1 VAGLPALAV
10 TLPQFRSDARGTIE
24 ALEHSYHLGYS
35 GGFLFDHLWPLG
47 QPDRPALECW
57 TTLAALAGRLSTLAA
72 EAEDGMGRGTDER
85 AEAVGTGPGADPG
98 RASQPSQAS
107 RPASAEDLE
116 RFRLGTLVTRAGL
129 RSSALLAH
137 MARTV
142 GSVIGAPPI
151 VGIGTGDAGNRPE
164 NEAFGIAYHVD
175 PTKRGAE
182 LLRAIDA
189 LRGPLGGT
197 PAPPVWVGGTSHR
210 AHGLAGRV
218 ADGWNGWGLHPDEL
232 AAGIAEVRRAAE
244 DSGRDPVAVEPSW
257 GGQVLVAED
266 AAEARAM
273 LERWG
278 ADRAPDELAR
288 VLAGDGES
296 VVRRLVELGDAGAVW
311 CVLAFVGGPA
321 LRIRTLLAAAS
332 ELSIRRS
339 AASRS
344 NQ

>member
-57 TTLAALAGRLSTLAA
+57 TTLAALAGRLSTLDA
-72 EAEDGMGRGTDER
+72 E
-85 AEAVGTGPGADPG
+85 
-98 RASQPSQAS
+98 ASQPPQAS
-107 RPASAEDLE
+107 RSAPAESPG

-142 GSVIGAPPI
+142 GSVAGAPPI

-164 NEAFGIAYHVD
+164 NEAFGIPYHVD

-197 PAPPVWVGGTSHR
+197 PTPPVWVGGTSHR

-232 AAGIAEVRRAAE
+232 AAGIAEVRRAAG
-244 DSGRDPVAVEPSW
+244 DSGRDPAAIEPSW

-278 ADRAPDELAR
+278 ADRAPEALAR
-288 VLAGDGES
+288 VLAGDGER

-311 CVLAFVGGPA
+311 CVLGFVGGPA
-321 LRIRTLLAAAS
+321 LRMRTLLAAAS
-332 ELSIRRS
+332 ELSIRPN
-339 AASRS
+339 AGWRS

>member
-1 VAGLPALAV
+1 MASLPALAV
-10 TLPQFRSDARGTIE
+10 TLPQFRSDARATVEG
-24 ALEHSYHLGYS
+24 LEHSYHLGYS

-72 EAEDGMGRGTDER
+72 EADG
-85 AEAVGTGPGADPG
+85 AAGPGGAG
-98 RASQPSQAS
+98 LVSQPSQAS
-107 RPASAEDLE
+107 GPASAASPEP
-116 RFRLGTLVTRAGL
+116 FRLGTLVTRAGL

-142 GSVIGAPPI
+142 GSVAGAPPI

-164 NEAFGIAYHVD
+164 NEAFGIPYHVD

-189 LRGPLGGT
+189 LRGPLGGM
-197 PAPPVWVGGTSHR
+197 PAPPVWVGGISHR

-232 AAGIAEVRRAAE
+232 AAGIAEVSRAAE
-244 DSGRDPVAVEPSW
+244 DSGREPAAIEPSW

-266 AAEARAM
+266 VAEARAM

-278 ADRAPDELAR
+278 VDRAPEELAR
-288 VLAGDGES
+288 VLAGDGDS
-296 VVRRLVELGDAGAVW
+296 VVRRLVELGEAGAVW

-321 LRIRTLLAAAS
+321 LRMRTLLAAAS

>member
-1 VAGLPALAV
+1 MAGLPALAV
-10 TLPQFRSDARGTIE
+10 TLPQFRSDARVTIE

-72 EAEDGMGRGTDER
+72 EAEDGGMGP
-85 AEAVGTGPGADPG
+85 AAASG
-98 RASQPSQAS
+98 RDSQPSRTS
-107 RPASAEDLE
+107 GPELAEGPG

-137 MARTV
+137 MAKTV
-142 GSVIGAPPI
+142 GSVAGVPPI

-175 PTKRGAE
+175 PTKRAAE

-244 DSGRDPVAVEPSW
+244 DSGRDPAAIEPSW

-278 ADRAPDELAR
+278 ADRAPEELAR
-288 VLAGDGES
+288 VLAGDGEH
-296 VVRRLVELGDAGAVW
+296 VVRRLVELGEAGAVW

-321 LRIRTLLAAAS
+321 LRMRTLLAAAS

>member
-10 TLPQFRSDARGTIE
+10 TLPQFRSDTRGTIE

-57 TTLAALAGRLSTLAA
+57 TTLAALAGRLSALAA
-72 EAEDGMGRGTDER
+72 EGEGGAGPDG
-85 AEAVGTGPGADPG
+85 AG
-98 RASQPSQAS
+98 RARQPSQVSGSAPARGA
-107 RPASAEDLE
+107 RP
-116 RFRLGTLVTRAGL
+116 FRLGTLVTRAGL

-142 GSVIGAPPI
+142 GSVAGAPPI

-164 NEAFGIAYHVD
+164 NEAFGIPYHVD

-189 LRGPLGGT
+189 LRGSLGGT

-218 ADGWNGWGLHPDEL
+218 ADGWNGWGLRPDEL

-244 DSGRDPVAVEPSW
+244 DSGRDPAAIEPSW

-278 ADRAPDELAR
+278 ADRAPEELAR
-288 VLAGDGES
+288 VLAGDGER
-296 VVRRLVELGDAGAVW
+296 VVRRLAELGDAGAVW
-311 CVLAFVGGPA
+311 CMLAFVGGPA
-321 LRIRTLLAAAS
+321 LPMRTLLAAAS
-332 ELSIRRS
+332 ELSIRHS

>member
-1 VAGLPALAV
+1 VAALPALAV

-57 TTLAALAGRLSTLAA
+57 TTLAALAGRLSALAG
-72 EAEDGMGRGTDER
+72 EEDG
-85 AEAVGTGPGADPG
+85 
-98 RASQPSQAS
+98 PSQAS
-107 RPASAEDLE
+107 RPTPAEGPQ

-142 GSVIGAPPI
+142 GSVAGAPPI

-164 NEAFGIAYHVD
+164 NEAFGIPYHVD

-232 AAGIAEVRRAAE
+232 SAGIAEVRRAAE
-244 DSGRDPVAVEPSW
+244 DSGRDPAAIEPSW

-278 ADRAPDELAR
+278 ADRASEELAR
-288 VLAGDGES
+288 VLAGDGER

-321 LRIRTLLAAAS
+321 LRMRTLLAAAS
-332 ELSIRRS
+332 ELSIRHS
-339 AASRS
+339 AGWRS

>member
-57 TTLAALAGRLSTLAA
+57 TTLAALAGRLSTLDA
-72 EAEDGMGRGTDER
+72 E
-85 AEAVGTGPGADPG
+85 
-98 RASQPSQAS
+98 ASQPPQAS
-107 RPASAEDLE
+107 RSAPAESPG

-142 GSVIGAPPI
+142 GSVAGAPPI

-164 NEAFGIAYHVD
+164 NEAFGIPYHVD

-197 PAPPVWVGGTSHR
+197 PTPPVWVGGTSHR

-244 DSGRDPVAVEPSW
+244 DSGRDPAAIEPSW

-278 ADRAPDELAR
+278 ADRAPEALAR
-288 VLAGDGES
+288 VLAGDGER

-311 CVLAFVGGPA
+311 CVLGFVGGPA
-321 LRIRTLLAAAS
+321 LRMRTLLAAAS
-332 ELSIRRS
+332 ELSIRPN
-339 AASRS
+339 AGWRS

>member
-1 VAGLPALAV
+1 VAGLPTLAV

-57 TTLAALAGRLSTLAA
+57 TALAGLAGHLSTLAA
-72 EAEDGMGRGTDER
+72 EGDGG
-85 AEAVGTGPGADPG
+85 AGPGGGG

-107 RPASAEDLE
+107 GPAPAEGPE

-142 GSVIGAPPI
+142 ASVAGAPPI

-164 NEAFGIAYHVD
+164 NEAFGIPYHVD

-244 DSGRDPVAVEPSW
+244 DSGRDPAAIESSW

-278 ADRAPDELAR
+278 ADRAPAELAR
-288 VLAGDGES
+288 VLAGDGEG

-321 LRIRTLLAAAS
+321 LRMRTLLAAPS
-332 ELSIRRS
+332 ELSIRPN

>member
-10 TLPQFRSDARGTIE
+10 TLPQFRSDTRGTIE

-57 TTLAALAGRLSTLAA
+57 TTLAALAGRLSALAA
-72 EAEDGMGRGTDER
+72 EGEGGAGPDG
-85 AEAVGTGPGADPG
+85 AG
-98 RASQPSQAS
+98 RAWQPSQAS
-107 RPASAEDLE
+107 GSVPARGARP
-116 RFRLGTLVTRAGL
+116 FRLGTLVTRAGL

-142 GSVIGAPPI
+142 GSVAGAPPI

-164 NEAFGIAYHVD
+164 NEAFGIPYHVD

-189 LRGPLGGT
+189 LRGSLGGT
-197 PAPPVWVGGTSHR
+197 PTPPVWVGGTSHR

-218 ADGWNGWGLHPDEL
+218 ADGWNGWGLRPDEL
-232 AAGIAEVRRAAE
+232 AAGVAEVRRAAE
-244 DSGRDPVAVEPSW
+244 DSGRDPAAIEPSW
-257 GGQVLVAED
+257 GGQVLVADD

-278 ADRAPDELAR
+278 ADRAPEELAR
-288 VLAGDGES
+288 VLAGDGER
-296 VVRRLVELGDAGAVW
+296 VVRRLAELGDAGAVW

-321 LRIRTLLAAAS
+321 LPMRTLLAAAS
-332 ELSIRRS
+332 ELSIRHS

>member
-1 VAGLPALAV
+1 MAGLPALAV
-10 TLPQFRSDARGTIE
+10 TLPQFRSDSAETVR

-47 QPDRPALECW
+47 QPDRPAMECW
-57 TTLAALAGRLSTLAA
+57 TTLAALAGHLSALAGPA
-72 EAEDGMGRGTDER
+72 GRGPTR
-85 AEAVGTGPGADPG
+85 GQAAGPAQVGEPCQAGVPG
-98 RASQPSQAS
+98 QAS
-107 RPASAEDLE
+107 RPSLAGEAG

-137 MARTV
+137 MAGTV
-142 GSVIGAPPI
+142 ASVAGAPPI

-164 NEAFGIAYHVD
+164 NEAFGIPYHVD

-189 LRGPLGGT
+189 LRGPLSGT
-197 PAPPVWVGGTSHR
+197 PAPPVWVGGTSRR
-210 AHGLAGRV
+210 AHALAGRV

-244 DSGRDPVAVEPSW
+244 DSGRDPAAIDGTW

-266 AAEARAM
+266 GAEARAM

-278 ADRAPDELAR
+278 ADRAPGEVAR
-288 VLAGDGES
+288 VLAGGGDA
-296 VVRRLVELGDAGAVW
+296 VARQLTELGEAGAAW
-311 CVLAFVGGPA
+311 CLLAFVGGPA
-321 LRIRTLLAAAS
+321 LRMRTLLASAS
-332 ELSIRRS
+332 ELSIRPNGVRRS
-339 AASRS
+339 D
-344 NQ
+344 Q

>member
-24 ALEHSYHLGYS
+24 ALDHSYHLGYS
-35 GGFLFDHLWPLG
+35 AGFLFDHLWPLG

-57 TTLAALAGRLSTLAA
+57 TTLAALAGRLSTLDA
-72 EAEDGMGRGTDER
+72 EAE
-85 AEAVGTGPGADPG
+85 GP
-98 RASQPSQAS
+98 
-107 RPASAEDLE
+107 E

-142 GSVIGAPPI
+142 GSVAGAPPI

-164 NEAFGIAYHVD
+164 NEAFGIPYHVD

-182 LLRAIDA
+182 LLRAIDT

-218 ADGWNGWGLHPDEL
+218 GDGWNGWGLHPDEL

-244 DSGRDPVAVEPSW
+244 DSGRDPAAIEPSW

-278 ADRAPDELAR
+278 AARPPEELAR
-288 VLAGDGES
+288 VLAGDGER

-311 CVLAFVGGPA
+311 CVLAFVAGPA
-321 LRIRTLLAAAS
+321 LRMRTLLAATS
-332 ELSIRRS
+332 ELSIRHS